1 MDFCFLQTVY
11 CTLIALAYTLIA
23 LAPLNSTE
31 KMRRLHNAFE
41 SHLELIPGLRA
52 CCYASRILHKIKPIA
67 DVYIYVYL
75 AVASK
80 L

>member
-11 CTLIALAYTLIA
+11 FTLIALAYTLIT

-41 SHLELIPGLRA
+41 SGHVAMLLEFYI
-52 CCYASRILHKIKPIA
+52 HTVKPMA
-67 DVYIYVYL
+67 DVCIYVYL